1 MSGDARGLRE
11 GVQGVPLF
19 KVYGKHFGIE
29 PREVGEL
36 LLDVGEEFIAVG
48 RYPVPVP
55 PVSDVVRELP
65 PALDVLPPLVVVPGS
80 LGVVV
85 VDHHPQRPIL
95 HLSPFEEAV
104 EGFLFGLVELED
116 DLVE

>member
-55 PVSDVVRELP
+55 PVDDMVSELP
-65 PALDVLPPLVVVPGS
+65 APFEILPPFVMIAGGLR
-80 LGVVV
+80 VVV
-85 VDHHPQRPIL
+85 VHHHPQHPIL
-95 HLSPFEEAV
+95 QLVPFEQAV
-104 EGFLFGLVELED
+104 DGFVFRLIEL
-116 DLVE
+116 